1 MQFLQGVWRLKC
13 SCIRLAIYLFPLT
26 LSYGCAF
33 GGHGTGTNSGTG
45 RGGEATTTIQVS
57 IKIPCLV
64 LCTEIY
70 NAGQVK
76 QVPISID
83 QSNEI
88 ARLAYSRRSEVQES
102 RILWVDDNPENNNGE
117 RNFFGQLGI
126 LVDLERT
133 TSDGLVSIET
143 TAYDIVITDM
153 VRGWD
158 WNAGKNLLEGI
169 KAKHKMVPTIFYTN
183 KNYDMPAGAFGLTT
197 RPDELVKLVLEA
209 LRNHRSPSEISS
221 EAQPERQ

>member
-1 MQFLQGVWRLKC
+1 MHFLQGVLRLKC

-33 GGHGTGTNSGTG
+33 GGQGVGTNSGTG
-45 RGGEATTTIQVS
+45 RGGEATTIVQVN
-57 IKIPCLV
+57 IKFPCLV

-88 ARLAYSRRSEVQES
+88 ARLAYSRRPEVQES

-117 RNFFGQLGI
+117 RNFLSQLGI
-126 LVDLERT
+126 LVDLARS
-133 TSDGLVSIET
+133 TSDGLVSIDT
-143 TAYDIVITDM
+143 KAYDIVITDM

-158 WNAGKNLLEGI
+158 RNAGKSLFEGI
-169 KAKHKMVPTIFYTN
+169 KAKHKSLPTIFYTN
-183 KNYDMPAGAFGLTT
+183 KNYDMPDGAFGLTT
-197 RPDELVKLVLEA
+197 RPDELVKLVLDA
-209 LRNHRSPSEISS
+209 LRNHRSPSE
-221 EAQPERQ
+221 AQPGHQ